1 MRLPSITYLSAPEGL
16 LKERGTMPAEE
27 ICTLLRNGAFDV
39 PGKIEEP
46 P

>member
-1 MRLPSITYLSAPEGL
+1 
-16 LKERGTMPAEE
+16 MPAEE